1 MSPCPGKRPHL
12 FRLRHAPRPRRFAE
26 SPGGAGPA
34 ANRNRPGRCLITGMA
49 SEDGG
54 AGPRDGSRPGL
65 RFWNRLSFRLAG
77 LFALVTV
84 LAVVLVGGVV
94 YGRQKR
100 EVEDAVGTQLLNIA
114 RIGSLL
120 VDAQLHAQAVAAPGS
135 SAYTRVQ
142 KTLNAIRTEAVL
154 PTPIYTLALEKG
166 MARVAVTG
174 ADGAVAGTVY
184 TPAPDVAERLGWT
197 FEDGVAR
204 YTGIYR
210 HARGTWISAF
220 APVGGEAGK
229 RLAVLVVDYP
239 VEIYLERL
247 NELQFSI
254 LYASM
259 AGALAALI
267 VGLVMARRLTRP
279 ISALTH
285 GVARVAEGDLS
296 QALPVRSRDEVGVLT
311 RAFNGMLEGLRQRDF
326 IRNTFGRY
334 VSPEV
339 VKTLLE
345 SPEGLRFGGEK
356 RVVTI
361 LMSDL
366 RGYTRFAEQGDP
378 AWVMEV
384 LNGYLARMTDI
395 VVGYGGTINEFIGDA
410 IFAIFGAPIP
420 HADHA
425 ERAAATALAM
435 QRAMTEINDTHVA
448 RGLPRFEM
456 GIGVNTGEA
465 VVGNIGSEERAKYAV
480 VGSAVNVAAHVEGC
494 TVGGQIFVTA
504 ATYERIRALAD
515 VVEFVRVELKGI
527 AEPILLYELRAIRG
541 RFAQRL
547 PEPDTGDDPYVEI
560 ALPLRGWVVDGKR
573 LAGEFTGAVTRLGRH
588 SLAARLDSELAPLT
602 NVRLRLSYPDL
613 GQASGD
619 LYGKVVGAVPAAG
632 GPTTIRLTSVD
643 AADQKQIEM
652 LLAR

>member
-1 MSPCPGKRPHL
+1 
-12 FRLRHAPRPRRFAE
+12 
-26 SPGGAGPA
+26 
-34 ANRNRPGRCLITGMA
+34 MA

-84 LAVVLVGGVV
+84 LAVVLVGVVV

-120 VDAQLHAQAVAAPGS
+120 VDAQLHTQAVAAPGS
-135 SAYTRVQ
+135 SAYARVQ

-174 ADGAVAGTVY
+174 DDGAVAGTVY

-210 HARGTWISAF
+210 NARGTWISAF

-239 VEIYLERL
+239 VEIYLDRL

-279 ISALTH
+279 ISALTR

-378 AWVMEV
+378 ARVMEV

-395 VVGYGGTINEFIGDA
+395 VVEYGGTINEFIGDA
-410 IFAIFGAPIP
+410 IFAVYGAPIP
-420 HADHA
+420 HRDHA
-425 ERAAATALAM
+425 ERAAASALAM
-435 QRAMTEINDTHVA
+435 QRAMADINRANAEHD
-448 RGLPRFEM
+448 RPRFEM
-456 GIGVNTGEA
+456 GIGINTGEA
-465 VVGNIGSEERAKYAV
+465 VVGNIGSEQRAKYAI
-480 VGSAVNVAAHVEGC
+480 VGAAVNLAARVEGC
-494 TVGGQIFVTA
+494 TVGGQIFLSP
-504 ATYERIRALAD
+504 ATYAQIHD
-515 VVEFVRVELKGI
+515 MVEVAPPVPVELKGI
-527 AEPILLYELRAIRG
+527 AEPLLLYELRGITG
-541 RFAQRL
+541 QFAQSL
-547 PEPDTGDDPYVEI
+547 PEMDTALDRQVEV
-560 ALPLRGWVVDGKR
+560 ALPVACWVIDGKVISK
-573 LAGEFTGAVTRLGRH
+573 EEVTGAVLRLGMRQ
-588 SLAARLDSELAPLT
+588 LAARLDTSLRPLT
-602 NVRLRLSYPDL
+602 NVRLRLTYSML
-613 GQASGD
+613 GQHSGD
-619 LYGKVVGAVPAAG
+619 LYGKVLATRQHNG
-632 GPTTIRLTSVD
+632 VD
-643 AADQKQIEM
+643 W
-652 LLAR
+652 